1 MFAFS
6 VKRISDWVVRTG
18 RSNLQEIDWIS
29 GNWSRNE
36 FSIDV
41 GAGLLAKKIM
51 INVIASISINE
62 GCLAEFVEVFKANVP
77 AVLEEVGCI
86 EYVPTVDFESGIS
99 SQSVDG
105 AVVTVI
111 EKWNS
116 LEDLKAHLEA
126 PHMLVFRERVK
137 GLVGGVSLKILEA
150 A

>member
-1 MFAFS
+1 
-6 VKRISDWVVRTG
+6 
-18 RSNLQEIDWIS
+18 
-29 GNWSRNE
+29 
-36 FSIDV
+36 
-41 GAGLLAKKIM
+41 M
-51 INVIASISINE
+51 INVIASININE
-62 GCLAEFVEVFKANVP
+62 GRLSEFVEIFKANVP

-86 EYVPTVDFESGIS
+86 EYVPTIDFDSGIS
-99 SQSVDG
+99 AQSVDG

-137 GLVGGVSLKILEA
+137 DLVSEVSLKVLEA